1 MEYDR
6 ELARYGAP
14 VAALPPPNFVTFS
27 AFTPICSPYS
37 RRLSSHFSNPK
48 PIRPIKPH
56 AVRQPA
62 WVSLQGRL
70 IGAEE
75 ASSARTIGGGLSRE
89 QAVSW
94 ELFSPIHRILI
105 VAVVAVAVA
114 KSKRGRKI
122 YQLRKSVELKSYE
135 DEPIPKY
142 HHIEVDSQPLSEWE
156 EYGLGEN
163 RHECIQSDYTR
174 ENVSSRKALPPGL
187 VTSEP
192 RSCRQD
198 DTKSVTSSCTNHITL
213 LQTSPAADML
223 KSRRRN
229 GLGDFK
235 SVNSQPA
242 INSQTTKTKGMIF
255 LWLFPRLKK
264 KDKSENSPP
273 RPESEEVSQVFK
285 DLGIVSVEMLKR
297 ELIEANQKRDAAMK
311 EVREMRSSFGELKQK
326 LESLEAYCEELKRA
340 LRQAVSSEKLGNLS
354 KRGKLVNR
362 NGTPENTLLP
372 VSEEALIE
380 AFLQIVS
387 EARASVKHFC
397 KSPIAQI
404 EETDAHLTESLNLRL
419 NFSGVSSEN
428 KELPIMRDN
437 PLFDMDCT
445 TSQSSSESDSSSGKG
460 KKTST
465 IMSEESCTTQDT
477 SFHSKLSSEPSS
489 HINRKLA
496 TSRIST
502 SLVSQSEQHPTSH
515 RPTSVHSKLT
525 SEPSS
530 HRNRKSATSRIAT
543 SLVSQSGQ
551 HPTSRTPTP
560 LMSDESC
567 TSQDTSVRSKLT
579 SEPSSH
585 RNRKS
590 ATSKISTF
598 LVSQSEQH
606 PTSSTPTPL
615 MKKSMNQKS
624 DRASSRLKQLSTV
637 GDIRKGRRQ
646 VHDGIKD
653 AAPSR
658 RWSYP
663 AVQPELDLVE
673 PEDQLTHEIDLD
685 DDEIDPETTLDI
697 FKPDPNFLENEKRY
711 EELKKS
717 ILGEE
722 SEDEEG
728 SDVRSEDEKKKMRMM
743 MKRKNKKCK
752 SEIRQKQIL

>member
-14 VAALPPPNFVTFS
+14 EAEIAPMPPPPPPNFVTFS
-27 AFTPICSPYS
+27 AFTPISSPYS
-37 RRLSSHFSNPK
+37 CRLSSLFSNPK

-105 VAVVAVAVA
+105 VAAVAVAVA
-114 KSKRGRKI
+114 NSKRDRKI

-135 DEPIPKY
+135 DEPIPKC

-229 GLGDFK
+229 SLGDFK

-255 LWLFPRLKK
+255 SWLFPRLKK

-354 KRGKLVNR
+354 KRGKLFNR

-372 VSEEALIE
+372 VSEEALTE
-380 AFLQIVS
+380 GFLQIVS
-387 EARASVKHFC
+387 EARASRNGSPKLLDPQQECQAQFSLSVSLRNLSWNQVLKKGTKYYSEEFSMFC
-397 KSPIAQI
+397 DQKMSCIITTLNWARKWPEPLLQSFFVAAKCIWLLHLLAFSFFPPLTI
-404 EETDAHLTESLNLRL
+404 LRVEENRPFDAHYMEDVFVDRHRDQIPNRVKVMVMPGFYVQDKILRCK
-419 NFSGVSSEN
+419 VMCRY
-428 KELPIMRDN
+428 K
-437 PLFDMDCT
+437 
-445 TSQSSSESDSSSGKG
+445 
-460 KKTST
+460 
-465 IMSEESCTTQDT
+465 
-477 SFHSKLSSEPSS
+477 
-489 HINRKLA
+489 
-496 TSRIST
+496 
-502 SLVSQSEQHPTSH
+502 
-515 RPTSVHSKLT
+515 SVT
-525 SEPSS
+525 
-530 HRNRKSATSRIAT
+530 
-543 SLVSQSGQ
+543 
-551 HPTSRTPTP
+551 
-560 LMSDESC
+560 
-567 TSQDTSVRSKLT
+567 
-579 SEPSSH
+579 
-585 RNRKS
+585 
-590 ATSKISTF
+590 
-598 LVSQSEQH
+598 
-606 PTSSTPTPL
+606 
-615 MKKSMNQKS
+615 
-624 DRASSRLKQLSTV
+624 
-637 GDIRKGRRQ
+637 
-646 VHDGIKD
+646 
-653 AAPSR
+653 
-658 RWSYP
+658 
-663 AVQPELDLVE
+663 
-673 PEDQLTHEIDLD
+673 
-685 DDEIDPETTLDI
+685 
-697 FKPDPNFLENEKRY
+697 
-711 EELKKS
+711 
-717 ILGEE
+717 
-722 SEDEEG
+722 
-728 SDVRSEDEKKKMRMM
+728 
-743 MKRKNKKCK
+743 
-752 SEIRQKQIL
+752 